1 MPVNIGRRKSI
12 AALGGSAA
20 CPFVARAQQPGRPPT
35 IGFFSPNT
43 SSAQMQWDQIKSL
56 GGKLELEVSTLQVRR
71 TEDIASAFAVLKD
84 HPDVLNVCGD
94 PLITTNQVRIIE

>member
-1 MPVNIGRRKSI
+1 MPVNIGRRESI
-12 AALGGSAA
+12 GGSAA
-20 CPFVARAQQPGRPPT
+20 CPFVARAQQPGRAPT

-71 TEDIASAFAVLKD
+71 TEDIAPAFAD
-84 HPDVLNVCGD
+84 HPNVLNVCGD
-94 PLITTNQVRIIE
+94 SLLTTNQVRVIE

>member
-1 MPVNIGRRKSI
+1 MPVNIGRARR
-12 AALGGSAA
+12 LGCLPG
-20 CPFVARAQQPGRPPT
+20 CARAQQPGRAPT

-71 TEDIASAFAVLKD
+71 TEDIAPAFAVLKD
-84 HPDVLNVCGD
+84 HPDMPNVCD